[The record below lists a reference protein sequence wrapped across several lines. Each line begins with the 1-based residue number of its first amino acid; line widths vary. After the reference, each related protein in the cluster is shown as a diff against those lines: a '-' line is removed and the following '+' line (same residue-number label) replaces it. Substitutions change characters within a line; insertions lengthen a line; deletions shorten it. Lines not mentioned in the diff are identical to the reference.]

1 MIKHELLAKLY
12 FDRSELN
19 IETTSTE
26 TTSTETTS
34 TLSLSIRRT
43 AWILHKKVECDQYEL
58 SFDDL
63 RGKYINFHS
72 RSS

>member
-26 TTSTETTS
+26 TTST
-34 TLSLSIRRT
+34 LSLSIRWT

-63 RGKYINFHS
+63 RGKYIHFHS